1 MFQKTLFQWPLQPST
16 VIGLGILA
24 GTVCYFVTGD
34 PAWAGVAAAA
44 VKILVPDNSAT
55 AAGRVFEAIKILAE
69 TLGRPLPA
77 VLQQAPV
84 VSSDRGSGAASLG
97 QELSKE

>member
-1 MFQKTLFQWPLQPST
+1 MFEKIALRWPLQPST

-55 AAGRVFEAIKILAE
+55 AAGQVSEAIKILAE
-69 TLGRPLPA
+69 ALGRPLPA
-77 VLQQAPV
+77 ALQQAPV
-84 VSSDRGSGAASLG
+84 VSSDQGLMPHRLVGS
-97 QELSKE
+97 

>member
-1 MFQKTLFQWPLQPST
+1 MFEKIAFRWPPQPST

-44 VKILVPDNSAT
+44 VKILVPDNSAA
-55 AAGRVFEAIKILAE
+55 AAGQVLEVIKILAE
-69 TLGRPLPA
+69 ALGK
-77 VLQQAPV
+77 V
-84 VSSDRGSGAASLG
+84 
-97 QELSKE
+97 